1 MVYFPVL
8 CHVYLCLEFWHNERS
23 FAKCV
28 QAMGKNCNSA
38 LKYGF
43 RLLQDTYCHGAA
55 RGIQE
60 RGDEEYNKQ
69 GI

>member
-1 MVYFPVL
+1 MCYVIKQWLY
-8 CHVYLCLEFWHNERS
+8 
-23 FAKCV
+23 
-28 QAMGKNCNSA
+28 M
-38 LKYGF
+38 
-43 RLLQDTYCHGAA
+43 CHGAA